1 MSDNRIIQEWL
12 RYSKNDMIAACYMF
26 YNVNPIQTEIS
37 VFHCQQCAEK
47 ALKAYL
53 AVHEI
58 DPPKIHDLPIL
69 CKMCA
74 EFEGDFLSLMSIS
87 SDLNPYA
94 VAARYPKQ
102 LVSDEA
108 EVKTA
113 IDKARQIYDF
123 CTAKIDFIQSKES
136 GKEQED
142 GELEKRK

>member
-1 MSDNRIIQEWL
+1 MV
-12 RYSKNDMIAACYMF
+12 AARHMF
-26 YNVNPIQTEIS
+26 HGVYPKETEIS

-53 AVHEI
+53 AAHGL

-74 EFEGDFLSLMSIS
+74 EIDGEFQSLMDIS

-108 EVKTA
+108 EVDLA
-113 IDKARQIYDF
+113 IDKAQQIYDF
-123 CTAKIDFIQSKES
+123 CAAKIGSMLPAEP
-136 GKEQED
+136 G
-142 GELEKRK
+142 R

>member
-1 MSDNRIIQEWL
+1 MIDNRIIQEWL
-12 RYSKNDMIAACYMF
+12 RYSQSDMIAARYMF
-26 YNVNPIQTEIS
+26 YNVNPKQTEIS

-53 AVHEI
+53 VAHEI

-74 EFEGDFLSLMSIS
+74 EIDEDFLSLMNIS

-102 LVSDEA
+102 LVSDEK
-108 EVKTA
+108 EVEVA
-113 IDKARQIYDF
+113 IGKAQQIYDF
-123 CTAKIDFIQSKES
+123 CIAKVDFLTSMES
-136 GKEQED
+136 GEECED
-142 GELEKRK
+142 DELEEE

>member
-1 MSDNRIIQEWL
+1 MV
-12 RYSKNDMIAACYMF
+12 AARHMF
-26 YNVNPIQTEIS
+26 YDVRPSETEIS

-53 AVHEI
+53 VAHEI

-74 EFEGDFLSLMSIS
+74 EIDGEFQSLMDIS

-108 EVKTA
+108 EVDLA
-113 IDKARQIYDF
+113 IDKAQQIYDF
-123 CTAKIDFIQSKES
+123 CKAKIGSME
-136 GKEQED
+136 E
-142 GELEKRK
+142 

>member
-1 MSDNRIIQEWL
+1 MIDNKIIQEWL
-12 RYSKNDMIAACYMF
+12 RYSQSDIITARYMF
-26 YNVNPIQTEIS
+26 YNVNPKQTEIS

-53 AVHEI
+53 VAHEI
-58 DPPKIHDLPIL
+58 DPPKIHDLLIL

-74 EFEGDFLSLMSIS
+74 EIDEEFLSLMNIS

-108 EVKTA
+108 EVEVA
-113 IDKARQIYDF
+113 IGKAQQIYDF
-123 CTAKIDFIQSKES
+123 CIVKVGFIPST
-136 GKEQED
+136 
-142 GELEKRK
+142 ELDEGD

>member
-1 MSDNRIIQEWL
+1 MSDSKIIQEWL
-12 RYSKNDMIAACYMF
+12 KYAQSDMIAARYMF
-26 YNVNPIQTEIS
+26 YEVNPKQVEIS

-53 AVHEI
+53 VAHEI

-74 EFEGDFLSLMSIS
+74 EIDGEFFSLMNIS

-102 LVSDEA
+102 LVSEET
-108 EVKTA
+108 EVKAA
-113 IDKARQIYDF
+113 IDKAQQIYDF
-123 CTAKIDFIQSKES
+123 CMAKVGFAPSTES
-136 GKEQED
+136 DKGHED
-142 GELEKRK
+142 SELEGE

>member
-1 MSDNRIIQEWL
+1 MSDSKIIQEWL
-12 RYSKNDMIAACYMF
+12 KYAQSDMIAARYMF
-26 YNVNPIQTEIS
+26 YEVNPKQAEIS

-53 AVHEI
+53 VAHEI

-74 EFEGDFLSLMSIS
+74 EIDGEFLSLMNIS

-102 LVSDEA
+102 LVSDET
-108 EVKTA
+108 EVKVV
-113 IDKARQIYDF
+113 IDKAQQIYDF
-123 CTAKIDFIQSKES
+123 CMAKVGFAPPTES
-136 GKEQED
+136 DKEQED
-142 GELEKRK
+142 NEGE

>member
-1 MSDNRIIQEWL
+1 MSDNKIVREWL
-12 RYSKNDMIAACYMF
+12 NYSHSDLVTACHMF
-26 YNVNPIQTEIS
+26 YNAHTKEVEVS

-53 AVHEI
+53 VAHEI

-74 EFEGDFLSLMSIS
+74 EIDGKFQSLMDIS
-87 SDLNPYA
+87 YDLNPYA

-108 EVKTA
+108 EVKLA
-113 IDKARQIYDF
+113 IDKAQQIYDF
-123 CTAKIDFIQSKES
+123 CMEKIGPILSTESSK
-136 GKEQED
+136 G
-142 GELEKRK
+142 